1 MMDILEME
9 QRLVELQSHA
19 LQIKVVR
26 AVTWDNYSLQHM
38 NMPSYGSAR
47 TLRSRTRIMQEY
59 LEYPLLTKVQEDLT
73 KRAMGRNRLST
84 LEFRDLLFSE
94 LRNLHYYHA
103 HLLRNIL
110 SCFTSATHLTIPAFI
125 MPLLLGEWPYPP
137 IENSKIQ
144 AKISAIINDGKS
156 IKHLLEESQHVQFV
170 GLPNPFILP
179 WGENTGAEKHDVQR
193 RLGIKIYQ
201 SLTDNNF
208 STEFP
213 WPSRRLG
220 LHGVL
225 EPIDPDCKA
234 EWWLRFVE
242 SAISSGRLSNLHI
255 TVGATKASLPLGKT
269 PIPSYASLTYS
280 LGPPSL
286 GLRPTKDYFT
296 QPAHLHFC
304 EEFPKL
310 DLRGIT
316 HLELNVFTI
325 CPAFFANAKKNLAG
339 MNGVWKITSAPQLCS
354 HWVNT
359 QPSTQDQLAEDLAVI
374 DQIMDDGRI
383 SGGKLDI
390 EVSLAYD
397 TARLPGA

>member
-1 MMDILEME
+1 
-9 QRLVELQSHA
+9 
-19 LQIKVVR
+19 
-26 AVTWDNYSLQHM
+26 
-38 NMPSYGSAR
+38 
-47 TLRSRTRIMQEY
+47 
-59 LEYPLLTKVQEDLT
+59 
-73 KRAMGRNRLST
+73 
-84 LEFRDLLFSE
+84 
-94 LRNLHYYHA
+94 
-103 HLLRNIL
+103 
-110 SCFTSATHLTIPAFI
+110 
-125 MPLLLGEWPYPP
+125 MPLLLEEWPYPP
-137 IENSKIQ
+137 IENSQIQ

-179 WGENTGAEKHDVQR
+179 WGENTGAEQHDVQR
-193 RLGIKIYQ
+193 RLGIKVYQ
-201 SLTDNNF
+201 NLTESYF
-208 STEFP
+208 STEFSC
-213 WPSRRLG
+213 PSRRLG

-269 PIPSYASLTYS
+269 PIPSYASLAYS

-310 DLRGIT
+310 NLRGIT

-325 CPAFFANAKKNLAG
+325 CPTFFANAKKNLAG
-339 MNGVWKITSAPQLCS
+339 MNGVWKITTAPQLCS

-374 DQIMDDGRI
+374 DQIMDYGCIPD
-383 SGGKLDI
+383 GKLDI
-390 EVSLAYD
+390 EVFLAYD